1 MTKIYFTSKLHIGKY
16 PNILNQPYFFVFNDQ
31 LSVNTYEAIEK
42 PKLAVTTLQAIQLI
56 QLIEILNAQSKKTPI
71 IVIPQKKSFKYSEQE
86 NKLLFLLKSKRI
98 KYVSLEL
105 LQSDNSFDTI
115 IKSEQNK
122 FMSYICK
129 VENCVPVLSKLTKS
143 WTITN

>member
-31 LSVNTYEAIEK
+31 QSVTKYEAIEK
-42 PKLAVTTLQAIQLI
+42 PNLAVTTLQATQLI

-71 IVIPQKKSFKYSEQE
+71 IVIPQKKSFMCPEQD
-86 NKLLFLLKSKRI
+86 NKLLFLLKSKKI

-115 IKSEQNK
+115 IESDQNK
-122 FMSYICK
+122 FKSYIYK
-129 VENCVPVLSKLTKS
+129 VENCISVLSKLTKS